1 MLNLGMAA
9 DKIRSGSVV
18 YKILNN
24 HLESPGKLF
33 RPKLTMQLGKL
44 LKLGEENC
52 RDICWASELIHNA
65 SLIHDDV
72 VDNAFIRRD
81 RPTLNSFMPNSKAVL
96 AGDYLLAS
104 VIAELVRLEKYEILK
119 TLAETLEEIVAGEF
133 EQDELKLKAHVNW
146 EDLESVALKKTG
158 ALIAWNCHSVAV
170 TTGLSLESQEICKQL
185 GFKLGLAF
193 QLVDDNLDYSLTSG
207 KEYAKDLKE
216 GLINFTTLNL
226 IQSYPELYYAIY
238 QLRGTKFD
246 NPPWTDNQIEDAK
259 LKTFE
264 KVTELFEETY
274 HLLFVLAEK
283 ENISHSSDEYK
294 SVLEFLEG
302 VQGRVR

>member
-18 YKILNN
+18 YEILKD

-33 RPKLTMQLGKL
+33 RPRLTMQLGKL
-44 LKLGEENC
+44 LKLGEESC

-81 RPTLNSFMPNSKAVL
+81 RPTLNSFLSNSKAVL

-104 VIAELVRLEKYEILK
+104 VIAELVRLGKYEILK

-133 EQDELKLKAHVNW
+133 EQDELKKKSHVSW
-146 EDLESVALKKTG
+146 EDLESVSLKKTG
-158 ALIAWNCHSVAV
+158 ALIAWNCHSVALSL
-170 TTGLSLESQEICKQL
+170 GLCLESQDICQQL
-185 GFKLGLAF
+185 GLKLGLAF
-193 QLVDDNLDYSLTSG
+193 QLVDDNLDFSLTSG

-226 IQSYPELYYAIY
+226 IQTCPELYYTIY
-238 QLRGTKFD
+238 QLRGTNFN
-246 NPPWTDNQIEDAK
+246 NPPWTESQIEQAK

-264 KVTELFEETY
+264 KVTHLFEEIFY
-274 HLLFVLAEK
+274 LLNQLAEI
-283 ENISHSSDEYK
+283 ESIAHSSEEYK
-294 SVLEFLEG
+294 NLLQFLRDA
-302 VQGRVR
+302 QGRAR

>member
-1 MLNLGMAA
+1 MLNLGMAS
-9 DKIRSGSVV
+9 DKIRSGTMV
-18 YKILNN
+18 YEILNN

-33 RPKLTMQLGKL
+33 RPKLTLQLAKL
-44 LKLGEENC
+44 LNLGDESS

-72 VDNAFIRRD
+72 VDNAFVRRD

-104 VIAELVRLEKYEILK
+104 VIAELVRLKQYEILK

-133 EQDELKLKAHVNW
+133 EQDELKMKAHVNW

-158 ALIAWNCHSVAV
+158 ALIAWNCHSVALSS
-170 TTGLSLESQEICKQL
+170 GRSLESQEICRQF

-193 QLVDDNLDYSLTSG
+193 QLVDDNLDYSLASG

-226 IQSYPELYYAIY
+226 IQAYPELYYAIY
-238 QLRGTKFD
+238 QLRGSKFQ
-246 NPPWTDNQIEDAK
+246 NPPWTEAQIEHAK
-259 LKTFE
+259 LKTLE
-264 KVTELFEETY
+264 KANHLFEETFQ
-274 HLLFVLAEK
+274 LLQQLAEIEK
-283 ENISHSSDEYK
+283 ISQSSDNFI
-294 SVLEFLEG
+294 SLSEFLKD

>member
-1 MLNLGMAA
+1 MLDLGMAS
-9 DKIRSGSVV
+9 DKIRSGYLV
-18 YKILNN
+18 YQILNN

-33 RPKLTMQLGKL
+33 RPKLTLHLGSL
-44 LKLGEENC
+44 LNLSEEAC

-72 VDNAFIRRD
+72 VDNALVRRD

-104 VIAELVRLEKYEILK
+104 VIAELVRLKQYEILK

-133 EQDELKLKAHVNW
+133 EQDKLKMKDHVNW

-158 ALIAWNCHSVAV
+158 ALIAWNCHSVA
-170 TTGLSLESQEICKQL
+170 LSSGRCIESQNICREI

-193 QLVDDNLDYSLTSG
+193 QLVDDNLDYSLDSG

-226 IQSYPELYYAIY
+226 IQACPELYYPIY
-238 QLRGTKFD
+238 QLRGSSFT
-246 NPPWTDNQIEDAK
+246 NPPWTDFQIEHAK
-259 LKTFE
+259 LKTLE
-264 KVTELFEETY
+264 KAAQLFEETFQ
-274 HLLFVLAEK
+274 LLEQLAEI
-283 ENISHSSDEYK
+283 EEISQSSDKFK
-294 SVLEFLEG
+294 SLLQFLKD
-302 VQGRVR
+302 VQGRAR